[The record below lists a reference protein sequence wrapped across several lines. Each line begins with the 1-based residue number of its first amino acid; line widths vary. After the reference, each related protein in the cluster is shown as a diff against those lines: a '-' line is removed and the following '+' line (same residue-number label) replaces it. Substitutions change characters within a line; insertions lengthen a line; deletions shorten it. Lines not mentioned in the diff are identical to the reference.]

1 MLISGDPAHI
11 RPPSCQISNRW
22 HPKPSSLPRPGLSAS
37 VTWCSLGSPAS
48 SLTWSGL
55 RTRQEFRRRMEFLCS
70 ISSTRHPDAC
80 CGRPGDRP
88 LRSLVAP
95 ETPSSSF
102 VFAPGRRC
110 SHRCAIQPTKPA
122 RSDASGWPCALA
134 GASRQEDDDRNL
146 AAEFSLKCLADEC
159 NLSVPHFAR
168 AFRHSTGKPPHRWL
182 LDHRVEI
189 AQFMMARS
197 RASLSEIASRC
208 GFTDQSHFTR
218 ILLRRSAS
226 HQARGAA
233 STARVLCWPLRAVHV
248 DVHFR
253 QEGIAGLI
261 SRASW
266 TPASAC
272 SWRISPSARP

>member
-134 GASRQEDDDRNL
+134 GASRQEDDDRKSRRRVLTQVPGRRVQSFGPSFRPSLPPLDRQAASPL
-146 AAEFSLKCLADEC
+146 AAGPSSRNSAVHDGTIAGEPFRNRVQVWFYGSK
-159 NLSVPHFAR
+159 SFHTHFAKKIGIAPSAGR
-168 AFRHSTGKPPHRWL
+168 RLYGTGAL
-182 LDHRVEI
+182 L
-189 AQFMMARS
+189 AAP
-197 RASLSEIASRC
+197 
-208 GFTDQSHFTR
+208 
-218 ILLRRSAS
+218 RSAC
-226 HQARGAA
+226 R
-233 STARVLCWPLRAVHV
+233 RA
-248 DVHFR
+248 
-253 QEGIAGLI
+253 L
-261 SRASW
+261 
-266 TPASAC
+266 
-272 SWRISPSARP
+272 